1 MAKTPKLSDKTL
13 PGLAGLK
20 EARQQKTNPEETQP
34 TNEPDK
40 TDKKDTH
47 TQISAYIPN
56 ELYKSVRV
64 ALVGKKTTEGGK
76 LTLTDL
82 LIKLL
87 SDWERENG

>member
-20 EARQQKTNPEETQP
+20 EARQQKTDQAETQP
-34 TNEPDK
+34 TIEPDK
-40 TDKKDTH
+40 ADKKDTH

-64 ALVGKKTTEGGK
+64 ALVGKKTADGAK

-82 LIKLL
+82 LIKML
-87 SDWERENG
+87 SEWEREQG